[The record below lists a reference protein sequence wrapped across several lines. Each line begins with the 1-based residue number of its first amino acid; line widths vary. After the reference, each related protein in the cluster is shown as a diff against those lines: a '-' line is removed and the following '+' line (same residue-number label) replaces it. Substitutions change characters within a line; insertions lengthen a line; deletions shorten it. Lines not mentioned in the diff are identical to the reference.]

1 MRRLSYSV
9 LPNCRRLF
17 AWYADT
23 RVAKDQHGETKPW
36 WCCLDFCK
44 HPQLGPFRTGRE
56 VKKPRASSI
65 NQTITK
71 HRGSSHPECS
81 SGDQNLPVSQVTNE
95 GATKDDCFCGSVL
108 HWSWQSLPGAEMSF
122 NSLGPNGCECVKSN
136 VWKNSFTARQLMTG
150 DDQSVNV
157 QNNFS
162 LIQVKDHNHAYT
174 DCTCLSYIHTFDLKS
189 WAFILL
195 SDIFVQ

>member
-1 MRRLSYSV
+1 
-9 LPNCRRLF
+9 
-17 AWYADT
+17 
-23 RVAKDQHGETKPW
+23 
-36 WCCLDFCK
+36 
-44 HPQLGPFRTGRE
+44 
-56 VKKPRASSI
+56 
-65 NQTITK
+65 
-71 HRGSSHPECS
+71 
-81 SGDQNLPVSQVTNE
+81 
-95 GATKDDCFCGSVL
+95 
-108 HWSWQSLPGAEMSF
+108 MSF

-136 VWKNSFTARQLMTG
+136 VWKNSFTARQLTAG

-195 SDIFVQ
+195 SDFCAIEINKIPQTYIEEGRRAKSRDQNITETLLTWTSKQTPRQVLFI

>member
-1 MRRLSYSV
+1 
-9 LPNCRRLF
+9 
-17 AWYADT
+17 
-23 RVAKDQHGETKPW
+23 
-36 WCCLDFCK
+36 
-44 HPQLGPFRTGRE
+44 
-56 VKKPRASSI
+56 
-65 NQTITK
+65 
-71 HRGSSHPECS
+71 
-81 SGDQNLPVSQVTNE
+81 
-95 GATKDDCFCGSVL
+95 
-108 HWSWQSLPGAEMSF
+108 MSF

-136 VWKNSFTARQLMTG
+136 VWKNSFTARQLTAG

-162 LIQVKDHNHAYT
+162 LIQVKDHNRAYT